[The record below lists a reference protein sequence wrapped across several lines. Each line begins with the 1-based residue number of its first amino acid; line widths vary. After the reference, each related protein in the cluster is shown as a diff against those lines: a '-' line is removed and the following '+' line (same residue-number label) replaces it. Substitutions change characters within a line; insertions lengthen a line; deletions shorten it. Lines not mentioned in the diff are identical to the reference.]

1 MTTKKS
7 HLMGLLCAVTF
18 APWASPAAAYP
29 PDNAAVL
36 YYQAFMLYQAE
47 DEIKP
52 MLDDYWHGRIER
64 NETLE
69 AYLAKNRPVIDM
81 VLDATRIDRCDWG
94 LDYAQGTEVL
104 LPPHNQARNVFFL
117 IAAEA
122 TMQFDKG
129 HPRTAMEHCIAMYR
143 MARHLNERPLICY
156 LVGVAINAATHKCV
170 TRFLSRMPPDAEML
184 TWLQSELAELD
195 KQPFSIGPVLKWKRE
210 AAIVSMAPDKI
221 GNAVQAGLDDCDF
234 KTKVL
239 ELVRTADAQFY
250 TRNIAYWNDFM
261 DHVEAAFAI
270 PYPQAYAKLGELSK
284 TLSAD
289 CDTNQDAVLTACFA
303 PTFQRVYALS
313 IRLAADSNALRNAID
328 VYSSY
333 AKTGRLPDALP
344 AGLPQDPFS
353 GEPFQYEKTA
363 SGFTLRCAGKDLD
376 KNEPYTFE
384 YGVKK

>member
-1 MTTKKS
+1 M
-7 HLMGLLCAVTF
+7 
-18 APWASPAAAYP
+18 
-29 PDNAAVL
+29 
-36 YYQAFMLYQAE
+36 
-47 DEIKP
+47 
-52 MLDDYWHGRIER
+52 
-64 NETLE
+64 
-69 AYLAKNRPVIDM
+69 
-81 VLDATRIDRCDWG
+81 
-94 LDYAQGTEVL
+94 L

-122 TMQFDKG
+122 AMQFDKG

-156 LVGVAINAATHKCV
+156 LVGVGINAATHKCV

-261 DHVEAAFAI
+261 DRVEAAFAM

-289 CDTNQDAVLTACFA
+289 CDTNQDAVLTVCFA
-303 PTFQRVYALS
+303 DRKSV
-313 IRLAADSNALRNAID
+313 
-328 VYSSY
+328 V
-333 AKTGRLPDALP
+333 
-344 AGLPQDPFS
+344 
-353 GEPFQYEKTA
+353 
-363 SGFTLRCAGKDLD
+363 
-376 KNEPYTFE
+376 
-384 YGVKK
+384 